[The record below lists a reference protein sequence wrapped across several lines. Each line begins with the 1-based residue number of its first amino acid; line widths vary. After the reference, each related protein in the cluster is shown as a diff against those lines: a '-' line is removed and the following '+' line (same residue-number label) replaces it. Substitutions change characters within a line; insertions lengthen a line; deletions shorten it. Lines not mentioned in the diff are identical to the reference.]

1 MRPTPD
7 ETLLHALQLLQATPQ
22 LSQRELS
29 QQLGLSLGK
38 AHYCLQALLAKGW
51 VKAEAYRRSQ
61 NKLAYAYMLTPH
73 GLANKAQLTR
83 SFLQRKVAEYEQL
96 QRDIERLRRDLNGH
110 PPTPSA

>member
-7 ETLLHALQLLQATPQ
+7 ETLLRALQLLQATPH
-22 LSQRELS
+22 LSQRDLS

-61 NKLAYAYMLTPH
+61 NKLAYAYILTPG
-73 GLANKAQLTR
+73 GLAQKAQLTR

-96 QRDIERLRRDLNGH
+96 QRDIEGLRRELHGQA
-110 PPTPSA
+110 PPPSP